1 MEFGPLPALEV
12 SDRPRGRF
20 QSVERVET
28 TRENGVEN
36 RMVNEVKRTTRNMK
50 AIRMGLIV
58 ASWAFL
64 VLGFMLTHNV

>member
-1 MEFGPLPALEV
+1 M
-12 SDRPRGRF
+12 
-20 QSVERVET
+20 ERVHT

-36 RMVNEVKRTTRNMK
+36 RMHNEVKRTTRNMK

-64 VLGFMLTHNV
+64 VLGLVLTQNA

>member
-1 MEFGPLPALEV
+1 M
-12 SDRPRGRF
+12 
-20 QSVERVET
+20 VERVDT

-36 RMVNEVKRTTRNMK
+36 RMVNDVKRTTRHMK

-58 ASWAFL
+58 GSWAFL